1 MNPKNARILVVD
13 DEADLLFAVKML
25 LKTEV
30 KEVVTEKNPENLLSL
45 LSRQSFDVIFL
56 DMNFKST
63 LNTGN
68 EGFFWLTR
76 ILEKDPEATVV
87 MITAYGDVEQ
97 AVRALKV
104 GASDFILKP
113 WRNEK
118 LLEALEQALQRKNR
132 QSKGGE
138 AKNAQTKSAA
148 TAGLSEMQM
157 LGTSEAMQEVFK
169 KIEKI
174 APTEANV
181 LILGEN
187 GTGKELVA
195 RALHQKSCRAARP
208 FVLVDM
214 AAMSESL
221 MESELFGY
229 RKGAFTDAK
238 EDRSGR
244 FEAAS
249 GGTLFLD
256 EIGNIP
262 LPMQARLLTAL
273 QNRQV
278 VPLGSNQPVALDIR
292 LVSAT
297 NASLYEMAAAGA
309 FRKDLIYRINTVEIM
324 LPPLRERGEDVVL
337 LARHFAAHY
346 AQKNHKPVPEFEPAT
361 LRKLQQY
368 PWPGNIRELQHAVE
382 RAIIL
387 AESPVL
393 RPHDFSFASFETGAA
408 AAPSAFRLPED
419 ESLPLSEVERN
430 TIIRVIEKNK
440 GNISRAAKELGI
452 TRSALYR
459 RLDKHDI

>member
-1 MNPKNARILVVD
+1 MNKKNARVLVVD

-25 LKTEV
+25 LKSEV
-30 KEVVTEKNPENLLSL
+30 QEVVTEKNPENLISL
-45 LSRQSFDVIFL
+45 LSKQSFDVIFL
-56 DMNFKST
+56 DMNFKSA

-68 EGFFWLTR
+68 EGFFWLSR
-76 ILEKDPEATVV
+76 ILEKDPQANVV

-118 LLEALEQALQRKNR
+118 LIEALEQALSRKS
-132 QSKGGE
+132 QKVKGSTAE
-138 AKNAQTKSAA
+138 AETSASV
-148 TAGLSEMQM
+148 LNDFHM
-157 LGTSEAMQEVFK
+157 LGQSEAMQEVFK

-195 RALHQKSCRAARP
+195 RALHQKSFRAAKP

-214 AAMSESL
+214 AALSENL
-221 MESELFGY
+221 MESELFGH

-238 EDRSGR
+238 QDRPGR
-244 FEAAS
+244 FEAAN

-262 LPMQARLLTAL
+262 LPMQTKLLTAL

-278 VPLGSNQPVALDIR
+278 VPLGSNQPEPVDIR
-292 LVSAT
+292 LISAT
-297 NASLYEMAAAGA
+297 NASLYEMAASGA
-309 FRKDLIYRINTVEIM
+309 FRKDLIYRINTVEIL
-324 LPPLRERGEDVVL
+324 LPPLRQRGEDIVL

-346 AQKNHKPVPEFEPAT
+346 ARKNHRPIPEFEAAT
-361 LRKLQQY
+361 LRKLREY
-368 PWPGNIRELQHAVE
+368 HWPGNIRELQHSLE

-387 AESPVL
+387 SEGDVL
-393 RPHDFSFASFETGAA
+393 RPQDFSFSSFETTAA
-408 AAPSAFRLPED
+408 NTTGNTPQLFAQDS
-419 ESLPLSEVERN
+419 SLPLSELERN
-430 TIIRVIEKNK
+430 AIIQVIEKNK